1 MKILGW
7 KLFQMKN
14 MRKPIENKTMI
25 KSKFFHWIILFSLT
39 LSFTT
44 MNAQTAREIQTL
56 NLKEQSLVKISA
68 STATGNSEHL
78 KLDLNKGLDEGL
90 TINEIK
96 EALTQLYAYCGFP
109 RSLNAINTFKTVL
122 DERKS
127 KGIKDTEG
135 KKIVVENNVAD
146 KYEQGRKT
154 LEILTKTPQ
163 SKPAPGFG
171 EFVPRIDVF
180 LKEHLFADIFVS
192 DVLSYQ
198 QRELVTI
205 SALASLSGVESQL
218 QSHITMGK
226 NTGIT
231 ENQLV
236 QLADLIQE
244 SVSKTQAN
252 TVRKIIGKP
261 LVPVIENDMMVRISE
276 IEIVPEFLEE
286 YKSILKEEASASVKL
301 EKGVIAIFPMYE
313 QKNPT
318 QIRIVEI
325 YADKDAYQFHLQ
337 TPHFQHYKTS
347 TLKMVKSLNLIDME
361 SIDKETMSLIFNKIK

>member
-1 MKILGW
+1 
-7 KLFQMKN
+7 
-14 MRKPIENKTMI
+14 MI

-39 LSFTT
+39 LSFTK
-44 MNAQTAREIQTL
+44 MNAQTTREIQTL
-56 NLKEQSLVKISA
+56 NPKEQSLVKISA
-68 STATGNSEHL
+68 STATGNLEHL

-109 RSLNAINTFKTVL
+109 RSLNAINAFKTVI

-127 KGIKDTEG
+127 KGIKDKEG

-154 LEILTKTPQ
+154 LEELTKTPQ

-171 EFVPRIDVF
+171 EFAPRIDAF

-192 DVLSYQ
+192 DVLTFQ

-205 SALASLSGVESQL
+205 SALASISGVESQL
-218 QSHITMGK
+218 ESHINIGK
-226 NTGIT
+226 NTGIR

-261 LVPVIENDMMVRISE
+261 LVPIIDNDMMVRISE

-313 QKNPT
+313 QKNAT

-325 YADKDAYQFHLQ
+325 YADKEAYQFHLQ

-347 TLKMVKSLNLIDME
+347 TLKMVKSLNLIDMTVL
-361 SIDKETMSLIFNKIK
+361 DKETMSNIFEKLK

>member
-1 MKILGW
+1 
-7 KLFQMKN
+7 
-14 MRKPIENKTMI
+14 
-25 KSKFFHWIILFSLT
+25 
-39 LSFTT
+39 
-44 MNAQTAREIQTL
+44 MNAQETVDKQNL
-56 NLKEQSLVKISA
+56 NPKEQSLVKISA
-68 STATGNSEHL
+68 STATGNLENL
-78 KLDLNKGLDEGL
+78 KLDLSKGLNEGL
-90 TINEIK
+90 SINEIK

-122 DERKS
+122 DERKL
-127 KGIKDTEG
+127 KGIKDAEG

-154 LEILTKTPQ
+154 LQALTKTPQ
-163 SKPAPGFG
+163 SKPAMGFG
-171 EFVPRIDVF
+171 EFAPRIDTF
-180 LKEHLFADIFVS
+180 LKEHLFADIFMS

-218 QSHITMGK
+218 KSHITIGK
-226 NTGIT
+226 NIGIT
-231 ENQLV
+231 ENQLA

-261 LVPVIENDMMVRISE
+261 LVPVVGNEMMIRISE
-276 IEIVPEFLEE
+276 IEIVPEFLDE

-313 QKNPT
+313 RKNPT
-318 QIRIVEI
+318 QIKIVEI
-325 YADKDAYQFHLQ
+325 YADKESYESHLQ
-337 TPHFQHYKTS
+337 TPHFKVYKTS
-347 TLKMVKSLNLIDME
+347 TLKMVKALNLIDMNQ
-361 SIDKETMSLIFNKIK
+361 IDSETMMNIFSKLK